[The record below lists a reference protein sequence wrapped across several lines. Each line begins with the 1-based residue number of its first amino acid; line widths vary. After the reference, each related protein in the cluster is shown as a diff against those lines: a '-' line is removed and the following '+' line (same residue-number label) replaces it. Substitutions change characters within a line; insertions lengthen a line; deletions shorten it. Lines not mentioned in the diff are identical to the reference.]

1 MSHTLTGVRA
11 EKPNRGRGLCT
22 VIREKIVVNLEDI
35 VKKMI
40 QGRVMSS
47 TVRKKKR

>member
-22 VIREKIVVNLEDI
+22 VIREKVVVNLEDI
-35 VKKMI
+35 IKKHDSG
-40 QGRVMSS
+40 QSHE
-47 TVRKKKR
+47 